1 MVRREAASPQFIG
14 VVAVNLHHLLQ
25 KGRGVVVTSGWLIV
39 PLRALTLRGR
49 NTAVV
54 REPVRASEGFL

>member
-14 VVAVNLHHLLQ
+14 VVAVNLHLLQ

-39 PLRALTLRGR
+39 SLKALTLSGR